1 MRQSIVWLL
10 HSSRLLGRNPRPFD
24 TRRSPLTRAASSKLS
39 RCKLESMRPC
49 LSGSGLVLRNSL
61 ESMRPCRDD
70 KGRTLRP
77 FDNRT
82 RPHAFQTAS
91 RRSPDISPVS
101 EPCTPPRRQ
110 RPGRARLETAST
122 PGGPMCGQRRAAPR
136 PIPDSTRLHKI
147 KVQAA
152 SPLLLPAL
160 FPASAICCFHTSGGD
175 VLRHLRQLPAP
186 SG

>member
-61 ESMRPCRDD
+61 ESMRPCRVD

-122 PGGPMCGQRRAAPR
+122 PGGPMCGQHRAAPR
-136 PIPDSTRLHKI
+136 PSQHLCSDS
-147 KVQAA
+147 A
-152 SPLLLPAL
+152 
-160 FPASAICCFHTSGGD
+160 PASLHDPTWRGHT
-175 VLRHLRQLPAP
+175 PAAR
-186 SG
+186 SLL

>member
-122 PGGPMCGQRRAAPR
+122 PGGPMCGQRRAASR
-136 PIPDSTRLHKI
+136 PIQDSTRLHNT

-152 SPLLLPAL
+152 SPLLLPGL
-160 FPASAICCFHTSGGD
+160 GYLLLPHLGG
-175 VLRHLRQLPAP
+175 
-186 SG
+186 